1 MGAPPIQGNSS
12 FLIFLNI
19 RALPLGMMPKPGF
32 KCGATMSP
40 RSTVRRGFGGN
51 MAEIDH
57 LVIGAATLEAGAAWL
72 ERHLGSRPVPG
83 GAHPGVGTHN
93 MLLGLGPEQYIE
105 IIAPDPAQGTPAH
118 PRPFDLDDA
127 ALKLALEAE
136 PQLIAYVAAT
146 PAIEAVVGRLGASHG
161 GEVRAMRRGALSWRM
176 AFPPQRQD
184 MGNLIPPLIQWDG
197 ARAAAQIPD
206 SGWRLTAFEAQHP
219 DMDALRQAIAAR
231 GLEEA
236 VKLRQSPSAR
246 LIAHLRHQDG
256 REAVLASA

>member
-1 MGAPPIQGNSS
+1 
-12 FLIFLNI
+12 
-19 RALPLGMMPKPGF
+19 
-32 KCGATMSP
+32 
-40 RSTVRRGFGGN
+40 
-51 MAEIDH
+51 
-57 LVIGAATLEAGAAWL
+57 
-72 ERHLGSRPVPG
+72 
-83 GAHPGVGTHN
+83 
-93 MLLGLGPEQYIE
+93 MLLGLGPDQFIE

-118 PRPFDLDDA
+118 PRPFDLDDP
-127 ALKLALEAE
+127 ALKLTLEAE

-146 PAIEAVVGRLGASHG
+146 PAIEAVVARLGESHG
-161 GEVRAMRRGALSWRM
+161 GKIHAMSRGPFSWRM

-206 SGWRLTAFEAQHP
+206 SGWRLTGFEAQHP

-246 LIAHLRHQDG
+246 LIAHLRHQDS

>member
-1 MGAPPIQGNSS
+1 MGAPPIRVGCA
-12 FLIFLNI
+12 FLIFLNM
-19 RALPLGMMPKPGF
+19 RSPPLGMMCRPGF
-32 KCGATMSP
+32 SSAQQYQP
-40 RSTVRRGFGGN
+40 RSTTRRGFGGI

-93 MLLGLGPEQYIE
+93 MLLGLGPEQFIE

-118 PRPFDLDDA
+118 PRPFDLDDP

-146 PAIEAVVGRLGASHG
+146 PAIEAVVARLGESHG
-161 GEVRAMRRGALSWRM
+161 GNIHAMSRGPFSWRM

-206 SGWRLTAFEAQHP
+206 SGWRLTGFEAQHP

-236 VKLRQSPSAR
+236 VKLRQSPSLR
-246 LIAHLRHQDG
+246 LIAHLRHKDG

>member
-1 MGAPPIQGNSS
+1 
-12 FLIFLNI
+12 
-19 RALPLGMMPKPGF
+19 
-32 KCGATMSP
+32 
-40 RSTVRRGFGGN
+40 

-72 ERHLGSRPVPG
+72 ERHLGARPILG
-83 GAHPGVGTHN
+83 GAHSGVGTHN
-93 MLLGLGPEQYIE
+93 MLLGLGPDQYIE
-105 IIAPDPAQGTPAH
+105 IIAPDPAQGRPAH
-118 PRPFDLDDA
+118 PRPFDLDDP
-127 ALKLALEAE
+127 ALRLALEAE

-146 PAIEAVVGRLGASHG
+146 PAIEAVVARLGASHA

-197 ARAAAQIPD
+197 ERGAARLPD
-206 SGWRLTAFEAQHP
+206 SGWRLTSLEAQHP

-231 GLEEA
+231 GLDEA
-236 VKLRQSPSAR
+236 IKLRQSPSPR
-246 LIAHLRHQDG
+246 LIAHLRHGDG

>member
-1 MGAPPIQGNSS
+1 
-12 FLIFLNI
+12 
-19 RALPLGMMPKPGF
+19 
-32 KCGATMSP
+32 
-40 RSTVRRGFGGN
+40 

-57 LVIGAATLEAGAAWL
+57 LVIGAATLEAGAAYL
-72 ERHLGSRPVPG
+72 ERHLGQRPVAG
-83 GAHPGVGTHN
+83 GAHPGIGTHN
-93 MLLGLGPEQYIE
+93 MLLGLGPDQYIE
-105 IIAPDPAQGTPAH
+105 IIAPDPAQGAPPH
-118 PRPFDLDDA
+118 PRPFDLDDP
-127 ALKLALEAE
+127 ALKLTLEAE

-146 PAIEAVVGRLGASHG
+146 PAIEAVVARLGGSHG

-206 SGWRLTAFEAQHP
+206 SGWRLTGLEAQHP
-219 DMDALRQAIAAR
+219 DMYALRQAIAAR

-236 VKLRQSPSAR
+236 LKLRHSPSPR
-246 LIAHLRHQDG
+246 LVAHLRHRDG

>member
-1 MGAPPIQGNSS
+1 
-12 FLIFLNI
+12 
-19 RALPLGMMPKPGF
+19 
-32 KCGATMSP
+32 
-40 RSTVRRGFGGN
+40 
-51 MAEIDH
+51 
-57 LVIGAATLEAGAAWL
+57 
-72 ERHLGSRPVPG
+72 
-83 GAHPGVGTHN
+83 
-93 MLLGLGPEQYIE
+93 MLLGLGPDQYIE

-118 PRPFDLDDA
+118 PRPFDLDDP

-146 PAIEAVVGRLGASHG
+146 PSIEAVVARLGASHG

-206 SGWRLTAFEAQHP
+206 SGWRLTGFEAQHP
-219 DMDALRQAIAAR
+219 DMDALREAIAAR
-231 GLEEA
+231 GLAEA
-236 VKLRQSPSAR
+236 IKLRQSPSPR
-246 LIAHLRHQDG
+246 LVAHLRHRDG

>member
-1 MGAPPIQGNSS
+1 
-12 FLIFLNI
+12 
-19 RALPLGMMPKPGF
+19 
-32 KCGATMSP
+32 
-40 RSTVRRGFGGN
+40 

-57 LVIGAATLEAGAAWL
+57 LVIGAATLEAGAAYL
-72 ERHLGSRPVPG
+72 ERHLGVRPVPG
-83 GAHPGVGTHN
+83 GPHPGAGTHN
-93 MLLGLGPEQYIE
+93 MLLGLGPDQYIE

-118 PRPFDLDDA
+118 PRPFDLDDP

-136 PQLIAYVAAT
+136 PQLIAYVVAT
-146 PAIEAVVGRLGASHG
+146 PAIETVVARLGASHG

-206 SGWRLTAFEAQHP
+206 SGWRLASLEAQHP
-219 DMDALRQAIAAR
+219 DMDALREAIAAR
-231 GLEEA
+231 GLAEA
-236 VKLRQSPSAR
+236 IKLRQSPSAR

-256 REAVLASA
+256 RESVLASA